1 VGGQLRAARIFHDG
15 NKIGTILDAS
25 MGEAKSK
32 KWVVISMKND
42 GKHFL
47 AFEQ

>member
-1 VGGQLRAARIFHDG
+1 
-15 NKIGTILDAS
+15 